1 MNKIFHFGEHVKEY
15 DIPVFNERELR
26 AGAGIFFLFAI
37 VSFLN
42 VLYLGNFQLIR
53 VYIVVFF
60 TDFIIRM
67 FINPEIAPS
76 LILGRII
83 VHNQKVEY
91 TGAPQKR
98 WAWAIG
104 VILSLYS
111 LITVVF
117 LHTWGI
123 SNIIVC
129 IFCLIALFCESVF
142 GICIG
147 CKLYNLFH
155 KEKAHLCPGGV
166 CEVFIKADI
175 QKVKLYQILFM
186 IASLFYI
193 YLVYLLT
200 TGHF

>member
-1 MNKIFHFGEHVKEY
+1 MNGIFHFGERVKEY

-26 AGAGIFFLFAI
+26 AGAGIFFLFAFT
-37 VSFLN
+37 VFMN
-42 VLYLGNFQLIR
+42 VLYTGNLQYIR
-53 VYIVVFF
+53 IYISIFF
-60 TDFIIRM
+60 MDFMIRM
-67 FINPEIAPS
+67 FVNPEFAPS
-76 LILGRII
+76 LILGKII
-83 VHNQKVEY
+83 VYNQKVEY

-117 LHTWGI
+117 MQSWTVI
-123 SNIIVC
+123 NIVVC
-129 IFCLIALFCESVF
+129 IFCLTALFCESVF

-147 CKLYNLFH
+147 CKIYNLFH

-175 QKVKLYQILFM
+175 QKVRSYHLLFLL
-186 IASLFYI
+186 ASLLSI
-193 YLVYLLT
+193 ILLYLLI
-200 TGHF
+200 F